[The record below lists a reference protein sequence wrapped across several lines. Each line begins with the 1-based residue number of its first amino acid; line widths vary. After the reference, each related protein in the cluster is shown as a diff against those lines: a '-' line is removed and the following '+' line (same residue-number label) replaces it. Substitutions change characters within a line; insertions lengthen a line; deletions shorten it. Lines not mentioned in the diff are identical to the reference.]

1 MTKDGIV
8 TKRSGKAR
16 KGKRLGSSRR
26 RGVSTV
32 EFVLVFPI
40 LMTFFGAMIVFAQA
54 NLLRDTAQYA
64 AYEGARSAIVPGATS
79 ERVLETTKST
89 LAIVDMREAEI
100 TVRPAVITDDV
111 PEVQVSVSVPMGPN
125 LWWIA
130 ATPFIPENWRLQ
142 AGITMKREIGN
153 EN

>member
-1 MTKDGIV
+1 M
-8 TKRSGKAR
+8 TKRSGNKAR
-16 KGKRLGSSRR
+16 QTKRLGSRNR

-64 AYEGARSAIVPGATS
+64 AYEGARSAIVPGATA
-79 ERVLETTKST
+79 EHVLETTTNT
-89 LAIVDMREAEI
+89 LAIVDMRDAEI
-100 TVRPAVITDDV
+100 TVRPATITDDV
-111 PEVQVSVSVPMGPN
+111 AEVQVSVSVPMGPN

-130 ATPFIPENWRLQ
+130 ATPFIPEDWRLQ

-153 EN
+153 GD